1 MEKKMNQFRQWYLAN
16 QKEITWFLIG
26 ILTLSGLQDLGNGNY
41 VGALVSFGLVWVN
54 YTLNK

>member
-1 MEKKMNQFRQWYLAN
+1 MNQFRQWYLAN